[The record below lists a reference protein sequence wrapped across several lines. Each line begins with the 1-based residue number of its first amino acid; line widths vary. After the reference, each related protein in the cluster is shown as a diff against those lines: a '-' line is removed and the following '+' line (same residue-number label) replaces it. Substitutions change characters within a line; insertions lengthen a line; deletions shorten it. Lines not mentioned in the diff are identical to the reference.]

1 MKYPFYRQ
9 LDAMDCGPSCLRM
22 VAKFFGKSYTLQY
35 LRNLCH
41 ITRGGVS
48 MLGISDAAEAIG
60 FRTKGVKLTWEQ
72 LRDEV
77 PFPCI
82 VHWNQNHFVVV
93 YDIKRPR
100 RGGGEETIEVGDPA
114 HGLVTYKK
122 SEFLKSWFSS
132 AEENHY
138 IGTALL
144 LEPTPDFYRDKGD
157 DEEQKFRISYM
168 FGYLKPYRRF
178 ILQIFLALLV
188 GSLISLIFPFITQS
202 VVDFGINNS
211 NLNFILLALVAQMVL
226 IFGQTANELIRSWLM
241 LHVTTRMSIN
251 IVSDFLAKLMKLP
264 IAFFD
269 QKMVGDIMQRITD
282 NKRIETFLTGSVLN
296 ILFSAITFVVYGVIM
311 ALYHPVILVIFLVG
325 SGLYALWVTVFLR
338 YRRDLDFKRF
348 QQSAD
353 NQSGL
358 VQLVNGMQEIKLNN
372 CEKQKRW
379 EWERVQAKL
388 YKISI
393 KSLALGQTQ
402 QVGGTFID
410 QTKNIFISFL
420 AAKAVIDGDMTLGMM
435 TAMQYILGQLNAP
448 ISQFIGFIQQ
458 AQDAKISAERLGEIH
473 DMENEEPD
481 EADLI
486 RDIPSMADIRLRDV
500 VFQYE
505 GPHSEKVLNRISL
518 TIPAG
523 KVTAVVGMSG
533 SGKST
538 LLKLLLG
545 FYKPVSGEITIA
557 DTAMEAYSPSRWRRD
572 CGVVMQEGYIF
583 SDSIAGNIG
592 VIDEIPN
599 PKKVVEAARTA
610 NIHDFI
616 ESLPLRYNT
625 RIGGDGHGLSTGQK
639 QRLLISRAVY
649 KDPKYIFL
657 DEATN
662 ALDANNERTIMENL
676 RRFFTGRTVVVVAH
690 RLSTVMG
697 ADNIVVLGHGRIIEQ
712 GSHEA
717 LVAAR
722 GAYYNLVRDQLA
734 LGD

>member
-1 MKYPFYRQ
+1 MKFPFYRQ
-9 LDAMDCGPSCLRM
+9 LDAMDCGPSSLRM
-22 VAKFFGKSYTLQY
+22 VARFYGKSYSLQH
-35 LRNLCH
+35 LRSLSH
-41 ITRGGVS
+41 ITREGVS

-82 VHWNQNHFVVV
+82 VHWRQNHFVVV
-93 YDIKRPR
+93 HDIKK
-100 RGGGEETIEVGDPA
+100 RGRKGEEQVYVADPA
-114 HGLVTYKK
+114 HGLVTYAK
-122 SEFLKSWFSS
+122 SEFLKCWYSTKED
-132 AEENHY
+132 EENV
-138 IGTALL
+138 GTALL
-144 LEPTPDFYRDKGD
+144 LEPTPEFYRDSD
-157 DEEQKFRISYM
+157 DEEKKFKISRM
-168 FGYLKPYRRF
+168 FGYLTPYKRF
-178 ILQIFLALLV
+178 IAQIFLALLV
-188 GSLISLIFPFITQS
+188 GSLISMIFPFITQS
-202 VVDFGINNS
+202 VVDFGINNN
-211 NLNFILLALVAQMVL
+211 NLNFIILALVAQMVL
-226 IFGQTANELIRSWLM
+226 TFGQTANELIRSWLM

-251 IVSDFLAKLMKLP
+251 IVSDFLTKLMKLP

-269 QKMVGDIMQRITD
+269 SKMVGDIMQRISD
-282 NKRIETFLTGSVLN
+282 NGRIQSFLTGSVLN
-296 ILFSAITFVVYGVIM
+296 ILFSVITFIIYAVIM
-311 ALYHPVILVIFLVG
+311 AIYHPVILVIFLTG
-325 SGLYALWVTVFLR
+325 SGLYALWVTVFLK
-338 YRRDLDFKRF
+338 YRRTLDYKRF
-348 QQSAD
+348 QQSAN
-353 NQSGL
+353 NQSSL
-358 VQLVNGMQEIKLNN
+358 IQLVNGMQEIKLNN

-473 DMENEEPD
+473 DMKNEEPD
-481 EADLI
+481 EDELI
-486 RDIPSMADIRLRDV
+486 RDIPEHADIKIKDV

-505 GPHSEKVLNRISL
+505 GPHSEKVLDGVTL
-518 TIPAG
+518 DIPAN
-523 KVTAVVGMSG
+523 KVTAIVGMSG

-545 FYKPVSGEITIA
+545 FYKPVSGEITLGES
-557 DTAMEAYSPSRWRRD
+557 AMEAYSPSRWRRD

-583 SDSIAGNIG
+583 SDTIAGNIG
-592 VIDEIPN
+592 VKDEIPRQE
-599 PKKVVEAARTA
+599 KVVEAAKTA

-625 RIGGDGHGLSTGQK
+625 KIGGDGHGLSTGQK

-662 ALDANNERTIMENL
+662 ALDANNERTIMDNL
-676 RRFFTGRTVVVVAH
+676 RHFFEGRTVVVVAH
-690 RLSTVMG
+690 RLSTVMN
-697 ADNIVVLGHGRIIEQ
+697 ADNIVVLDHGRIIEQ
-712 GSHEA
+712 GRHDA
-717 LVAAR
+717 LVAAK
-722 GAYYNLVRDQLA
+722 GAYYNLVKDQLA
-734 LGD
+734 LGE

>member
-1 MKYPFYRQ
+1 
-9 LDAMDCGPSCLRM
+9 
-22 VAKFFGKSYTLQY
+22 
-35 LRNLCH
+35 
-41 ITRGGVS
+41 

-82 VHWNQNHFVVV
+82 VHWNQQHFVVV
-93 YDIKRPR
+93 YDIKKHGKRK
-100 RGGGEETIEVGDPA
+100 EETVYVADPA
-114 HGLVTYKK
+114 HGLVTYTK
-122 SEFLKSWFSS
+122 SEFLKCWHSTK
-132 AEENHY
+132 EDDEQ

-144 LEPTPDFYRDKGD
+144 LEPTPEFYRDN
-157 DEEQKFRISYM
+157 DEEEKKFKIGRM
-168 FGYLKPYRRF
+168 FGYLTPYKKF
-178 ILQIFLALLV
+178 IAQIILALLV
-188 GSLISLIFPFITQS
+188 GSLISMIFPFITQS

-211 NLNFILLALVAQMVL
+211 NLNFIILALVAQMVL
-226 IFGQTANELIRSWLM
+226 TFGQTANELIRSWLM

-251 IVSDFLAKLMKLP
+251 IVSDFLTKLMKLP

-269 QKMVGDIMQRITD
+269 SKMVGDIMQRIND
-282 NKRIETFLTGSVLN
+282 NGRIQSFLTGSMLN
-296 ILFSAITFVVYGVIM
+296 ILFSAITFVVYAVIM
-311 ALYHPVILVIFLVG
+311 ALYHPVILAIFLVG
-325 SGLYALWVTVFLR
+325 SGLYALWVTMFLK
-338 YRRDLDFKRF
+338 YRRTLDFKRF
-348 QQSAD
+348 QQSAN
-353 NQSGL
+353 NQSSL
-358 VQLVNGMQEIKLNN
+358 IQLVNGMQEIKLNN

-393 KSLALGQTQ
+393 KALALGQTQ

-420 AAKAVIDGDMTLGMM
+420 AAKAVVDGDMTLGMM

-473 DMENEEPD
+473 DMKNEEPD
-481 EADLI
+481 EAELI
-486 RDIPSMADIRLRDV
+486 RDIPDHADIKIRDV

-505 GPHSEKVLNRISL
+505 GPHSEKVLDGVTL
-518 TIPAG
+518 DIPAN
-523 KVTAVVGMSG
+523 KVTAIVGMSG

-545 FYKPVSGEITIA
+545 FYKPVSGEITLGGIA
-557 DTAMEAYSPSRWRRD
+557 VEQYSSSRWRRD

-583 SDSIAGNIG
+583 SDTISGNIG
-592 VIDEIPN
+592 VTDELPRQE
-599 PKKVVEAARTA
+599 KVVEAAKTA
-610 NIHDFI
+610 NIHEFI
-616 ESLPLRYNT
+616 QSLPLRYNT
-625 RIGGDGHGLSTGQK
+625 KIGSDGHGLSTGQK

-662 ALDANNERTIMENL
+662 ALDANNEKTIMDNL
-676 RRFFTGRTVVVVAH
+676 RHFFTGRTVVVVAH
-690 RLSTVMG
+690 RLSTVMN
-697 ADNIVVLGHGRIIEQ
+697 ADNIVVLDRGRITEQ
-712 GSHEA
+712 GRHDQLIA
-717 LVAAR
+717 RR
-722 GAYYNLVRDQLA
+722 GAYYNLVKDQLA
-734 LGD
+734 LGE

>member
-1 MKYPFYRQ
+1 MKFPFFRQ

-22 VAKFFGKSYTLQY
+22 VARFYGKSYSLQH
-35 LRNLCH
+35 LRGLSH
-41 ITRGGVS
+41 ITREGVS

-60 FRTKGVKLTWEQ
+60 FRTKGAKLTWEQ
-72 LRDEV
+72 LKDEV

-82 VHWNQNHFVVV
+82 VHWNQRHFVVV
-93 YDIKRPR
+93 YDIKGHGRHK
-100 RGGGEETIEVGDPA
+100 EETVHVADPA
-114 HGLVTYKK
+114 HGLTTFTK
-122 SEFLKSWFSS
+122 SEFLKCWYSTKEN
-132 AEENHY
+132 EEN

-144 LEPTPDFYRDKGD
+144 LEPTPEFYRDSD
-157 DEEQKFRISYM
+157 DEEKKFKISYLL
-168 FGYLKPYRRF
+168 GYLTPYRKF
-178 ILQIFLALLV
+178 IAQIFLALLV
-188 GSLISLIFPFITQS
+188 GSLISMIFPFITQS

-211 NLNFILLALVAQMVL
+211 NLNFIILALVAQMVL
-226 IFGQTANELIRSWLM
+226 TFGQTANELIRSWLM

-251 IVSDFLAKLMKLP
+251 IVSDFLTKLMKLP

-269 QKMVGDIMQRITD
+269 SKMVGDIMQRITD
-282 NKRIETFLTGSVLN
+282 NNRIQSFLTGSMLN
-296 ILFSAITFVVYGVIM
+296 ILFSVITFVVYAVIM
-311 ALYHPVILVIFLVG
+311 ATYHPVILVIFLFG
-325 SGLYALWVTVFLR
+325 SGLYALWVTVFLK
-338 YRRDLDFKRF
+338 YRRTLDYKRF
-348 QQSAD
+348 QQSAN
-353 NQSGL
+353 NQSSL
-358 VQLVNGMQEIKLNN
+358 IQLVNGMQEIKLNN

-420 AAKAVIDGDMTLGMM
+420 AAKAVINGDMTLGMM

-458 AQDAKISAERLGEIH
+458 AQDAKISTERLGEIH

-481 EADLI
+481 ENELI
-486 RDIPSMADIRLRDV
+486 RDIPALSDISIRNV

-505 GPHSEKVLNRISL
+505 GPHSEKVLDGISL

-523 KVTAVVGMSG
+523 RVTAIVGMSG

-545 FYKPVSGEITIA
+545 FYKPVSGEIA
-557 DTAMEAYSPSRWRRD
+557 LGDLAMDKYSPSRWRRD

-583 SDSIAGNIG
+583 SDTIAGNIG
-592 VIDEIPN
+592 VMDEIPRQE
-599 PKKVVEAARTA
+599 KVAEAARTA

-662 ALDANNERTIMENL
+662 ALDANNEKTIMDNL
-676 RRFFTGRTVVVVAH
+676 RRFFEGRTVVVVAH
-690 RLSTVMG
+690 RLSTVMN
-697 ADNIVVLGHGRIIEQ
+697 ADNIVVLDHGRITEQ
-712 GSHEA
+712 GTHEQ
-717 LVAAR
+717 LITRR
-722 GAYYNLVRDQLA
+722 GAYYDLVKDQLA
-734 LGD
+734 LGE

>member
-1 MKYPFYRQ
+1 
-9 LDAMDCGPSCLRM
+9 M
-22 VAKFFGKSYTLQY
+22 VARFYGKSYSLQY
-35 LRNLCH
+35 LRSLSH
-41 ITRGGVS
+41 ITREGVS

-60 FRTKGVKLTWEQ
+60 FRTQGVKLTWEQ

-82 VHWNQNHFVVV
+82 VHWRQNHFVVV
-93 YDIKRPR
+93 YDIKKCGRE
-100 RGGGEETIEVGDPA
+100 GEEQVYVADPA
-114 HGLVTYKK
+114 HDLVVYNKK
-122 SEFLKSWFSS
+122 EFLKCWYSS
-132 AEENHY
+132 KENEES

-144 LEPTPDFYRDKGD
+144 LEPTPEFYRDSD
-157 DEEQKFRISYM
+157 DEEKKFKISRM
-168 FGYLKPYRRF
+168 FGYLTPYKRF
-178 ILQIFLALLV
+178 LAQIFLALLV
-188 GSLISLIFPFITQS
+188 GSLISMIFPFITQS

-211 NLNFILLALVAQMVL
+211 NLNFIILALVAQMVL
-226 IFGQTANELIRSWLM
+226 TFGQTANELIRSWLM

-251 IVSDFLAKLMKLP
+251 IVSDFLTKLMKLP

-269 QKMVGDIMQRITD
+269 AKMVGDIMQRISD
-282 NKRIETFLTGSVLN
+282 NGRIQTFLTGSVLN
-296 ILFSAITFVVYGVIM
+296 ILFSVITFVIYAVIM
-311 ALYHPVILVIFLVG
+311 AIYHPTILVIFLIG
-325 SGLYALWVTVFLR
+325 SGLYALWVTVFLK
-338 YRRDLDFKRF
+338 YRRTLDYKRF

-353 NQSGL
+353 NQSSL

-402 QVGGTFID
+402 QVGGMFID

-473 DMENEEPD
+473 DMKNEEPD
-481 EADLI
+481 EDELI
-486 RDIPSMADIRLRDV
+486 RDIPEHADIRIQNV

-505 GPHSEKVLNRISL
+505 GPHSEKVLDGVTL
-518 TIPAG
+518 DIPAN
-523 KVTAVVGMSG
+523 KVTAIVGMSG

-545 FYKPVSGEITIA
+545 FYAPVSGKITL
-557 DTAMEAYSPSRWRRD
+557 DDKPMDAYSPSRWRRD

-583 SDSIAGNIG
+583 SDTIAGNIG
-592 VIDEIPN
+592 VIDEIPRQD
-599 PKKVVEAARTA
+599 KVIEAAATA

-616 ESLPLRYNT
+616 GGLPLRYNT
-625 RIGGDGHGLSTGQK
+625 KIGGDGHGLSTGQK

-649 KDPKYIFL
+649 KNPKYIFL

-662 ALDANNERTIMENL
+662 ALDANNERTIMDNL

-690 RLSTVMG
+690 RLSTVMN
-697 ADNIVVLGHGRIIEQ
+697 ADNIVVLDHGRITEQ
-712 GSHEA
+712 GRHEE
-717 LVAAR
+717 LVARR
-722 GAYYNLVRDQLA
+722 GAYYNLVKDQLA
-734 LGD
+734 LGE